1 VADLYPIAPANYA
14 YGNAGRNLLFGPGSQ
29 TVNVSVFKNFPIK
42 ERLKFQFRF
51 ETFSL
56 LNRTNFSNPN
66 ATINTSSFGTIT
78 SASGSRTIQLGG
90 KLQF

>member
-1 VADLYPIAPANYA
+1 
-14 YGNAGRNLLFGPGSQ
+14 
-29 TVNVSVFKNFPIK
+29 VFKNFPIK